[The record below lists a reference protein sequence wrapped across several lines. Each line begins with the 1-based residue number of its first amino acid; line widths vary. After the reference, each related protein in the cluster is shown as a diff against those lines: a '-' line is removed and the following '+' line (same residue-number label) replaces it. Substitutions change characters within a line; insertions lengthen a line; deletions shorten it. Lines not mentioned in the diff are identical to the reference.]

1 MMKEIYSV
9 SSVNQYI
16 RQMFESDYA
25 LNHIYVKGEISN
37 CKYHTSGHIYFTLK
51 DKNAAIACVM
61 FKGMRGGLS
70 FRLTEGL
77 SVIVLGSISVYERDG
92 KYQLYAREIVRD
104 GIGLLY
110 AQYEQLKNKLAGE
123 GLFDETHKKPL
134 PLYAKK
140 IGIVTAGTGAAIQD
154 IINISARR
162 NPYVQLV
169 LYPAKVQGDGAAETI
184 AAGIAA
190 MDAYGV
196 DVMIV
201 GRGGGSIE
209 DLWAFNEEI
218 VARAIYACK
227 TPVISAVG
235 HETDFTIAD
244 FVSDRRAP
252 TPSAAA
258 ELACA
263 DVMSLLRTIDEYSL
277 RLDRAMAGQIGLW
290 RQKIKTMETALKH
303 LSPKHLMQQ
312 KRQYLMLLEERLT
325 NKMTETVKAY
335 RHRLETDVQKL
346 EALSPLARLSGG
358 YAFVTD
364 ENEAAVRSVSDVR
377 EGSRLKISVTDG
389 TIFAQVQKTAP
400 AKPAGKERTDYGT
413 NKVIGND
420 NGGA

>member
-346 EALSPLARLSGG
+346 EALSPLARMSGG

-413 NKVIGND
+413 NKVIGNG

>member
-1 MMKEIYSV
+1 MVKEIYSV

-413 NKVIGND
+413 NKVIGNG
-420 NGGA
+420 NGRA

>member
-92 KYQLYAREIVRD
+92 RYQLYAREIVRD

-413 NKVIGND
+413 NKVIGNG
-420 NGGA
+420 NGRA

>member
-1 MMKEIYSV
+1 MVKEIYSV

-290 RQKIKTMETALKH
+290 HQKIKTMETALKH

-413 NKVIGND
+413 NKVIGNG

>member
-413 NKVIGND
+413 NKVIGNG

>member
-1 MMKEIYSV
+1 MVKEIYSV

-364 ENEAAVRSVSDVR
+364 ENEASVRSVSDVR

-413 NKVIGND
+413 NKVIGNG

>member
-290 RQKIKTMETALKH
+290 HQKIKTMETALKH

-413 NKVIGND
+413 NKVIGNG

>member
-1 MMKEIYSV
+1 MVKEIYSV

-25 LNHIYVKGEISN
+25 LKHIYVKGEISN

-277 RLDRAMAGQIGLW
+277 RLDRAMAGQVGLW

-413 NKVIGND
+413 NKVIGNG

>member
-1 MMKEIYSV
+1 MVKEIYSV

-303 LSPKHLMQQ
+303 LSPKHLVQQ

-413 NKVIGND
+413 NKVIGNG

>member
-169 LYPAKVQGDGAAETI
+169 LI
-184 AAGIAA
+184 
-190 MDAYGV
+190 
-196 DVMIV
+196 
-201 GRGGGSIE
+201 
-209 DLWAFNEEI
+209 
-218 VARAIYACK
+218 
-227 TPVISAVG
+227 
-235 HETDFTIAD
+235 
-244 FVSDRRAP
+244 
-252 TPSAAA
+252 
-258 ELACA
+258 
-263 DVMSLLRTIDEYSL
+263 
-277 RLDRAMAGQIGLW
+277 
-290 RQKIKTMETALKH
+290 RQKFRATGRQRQSPPALPPWMPMA
-303 LSPKHLMQQ
+303 SM
-312 KRQYLMLLEERLT
+312 
-325 NKMTETVKAY
+325 
-335 RHRLETDVQKL
+335 
-346 EALSPLARLSGG
+346 
-358 YAFVTD
+358 
-364 ENEAAVRSVSDVR
+364 
-377 EGSRLKISVTDG
+377 
-389 TIFAQVQKTAP
+389 
-400 AKPAGKERTDYGT
+400 
-413 NKVIGND
+413 
-420 NGGA
+420 

>member
-1 MMKEIYSV
+1 M
-9 SSVNQYI
+9 
-16 RQMFESDYA
+16 
-25 LNHIYVKGEISN
+25 
-37 CKYHTSGHIYFTLK
+37 
-51 DKNAAIACVM
+51 
-61 FKGMRGGLS
+61 
-70 FRLTEGL
+70 
-77 SVIVLGSISVYERDG
+77 
-92 KYQLYAREIVRD
+92 
-104 GIGLLY
+104 
-110 AQYEQLKNKLAGE
+110 
-123 GLFDETHKKPL
+123 FDETHKKPL

-413 NKVIGND
+413 NKVIGNG

>member
-1 MMKEIYSV
+1 MVKEIYSV

-277 RLDRAMAGQIGLW
+277 RLDRAMTGQIGLW

-303 LSPKHLMQQ
+303 LSPKHLVQQ

-413 NKVIGND
+413 NKVIGNG

>member
-312 KRQYLMLLEERLT
+312 KRQYLMLLEERMT

-413 NKVIGND
+413 NKVIGNG

>member
-1 MMKEIYSV
+1 MKEIYSV

>member
-1 MMKEIYSV
+1 MVKEIYSV

-413 NKVIGND
+413 NKVIGNG

>member
-1 MMKEIYSV
+1 MVKEIYSV

-377 EGSRLKISVTDG
+377 EGSRLKVSVTDG

-413 NKVIGND
+413 NKVIGNG

>member
-312 KRQYLMLLEERLT
+312 KRQYLMLLEERMT

-400 AKPAGKERTDYGT
+400 AKLAGKERTDYGT
-413 NKVIGND
+413 NKVIGNG